1 MIILLFIFILFN
13 QPIQSQEFPQDFFEY
28 HIQKYEYDI
37 GNEWINNS
45 TLEPFAYDHYVS
57 TNLEDS
63 SSIHF
68 SVGVFPSFKDNHFSN
83 AVYFWGRTQLNE
95 NIYIYLYILDIL

>member
-13 QPIQSQEFPQDFFEY
+13 QPVQSQEFPQDFFEY

-45 TLEPFAYDHYVS
+45 TLEPFAYDHYNS
-57 TNLEDS
+57 TE
-63 SSIHF
+63 F
-68 SVGVFPSFKDNHFSN
+68 
-83 AVYFWGRTQLNE
+83 R
-95 NIYIYLYILDIL
+95 